1 MSAKDEYKEYK
12 RAPTAAPGGGRKY
25 TIAEMHEKF
34 RSADIARRAAFFGEP
49 CTAGEALARSEA
61 IQEEAARLRVRPQGA
76 TAHQGPAKGW
86 KSDAGKP
93 LAGIVLRQFSAAL
106 MGVAKVMTLGTTKE
120 GRTED
125 NWQSVE
131 NGYTRYYDAFAR
143 HLLTFGGGTLHDAT
157 SKLPHIDHMITNL
170 MIMRHFLVKE
180 GKIE

>member
-1 MSAKDEYKEYK
+1 MSEVPDEYKEYK
-12 RAPTAAPGGGRKY
+12 R
-25 TIAEMHEKF
+25 
-34 RSADIARRAAFFGEP
+34 RAFAP
-49 CTAGEALARSEA
+49 CTMAEAIAKGEA
-61 IQEEAARLRVRPQGA
+61 IQEKAARMRVRPQGA
-76 TAHQGPAKGW
+76 TAHPGPAKGW

-143 HLLTFGGGTLHDAT
+143 HLLKFGVGTMQDYQ